1 MFSPVVSVI
10 CPVYNTEKVLGKCI
24 RSVLEQDFKAIEVIL
39 VNDGSTDGSLRICQ
53 KYAARDERIILIDK
67 PNGGRIQA
75 RKDGLLRAQGEYVF
89 FIDCDDYLEK
99 NALSTLV
106 EIAGRHHLDMVAGNH
121 DTVYDNW
128 GLVSKKA
135 VPFDVANT
143 VISKDEW
150 IEILLKLDQ
159 RGNNSGGVFMWG
171 RIYRRSCILEA
182 MRCDEAMLFP
192 TSKDSLVEDLSFNL
206 ALAQHLQSCWLAN
219 EVIYHYR
226 YGGAS
231 SRFFPFAS
239 KGGYYFNYR
248 YRLCM
253 SMQRQDLLPDVLLH
267 YIRVYGWELVGRLH
281 YQPGSLDGILQF
293 VDREYHDRE
302 ILSWARLHQSKI
314 GQRWRGH
321 VLMSA
326 VVNHKVDEI
335 IHYARQREAFLQ
347 KHYRKMKMVGL
358 YQKIMDYC
366 SFLVG

>member
-1 MFSPVVSVI
+1 MVSPVVSVI

-39 VNDGSTDGSLRICQ
+39 VNDGSTDDSLKICQ

-128 GLVSKKA
+128 GLVS
-135 VPFDVANT
+135 
-143 VISKDEW
+143 
-150 IEILLKLDQ
+150 
-159 RGNNSGGVFMWG
+159 
-171 RIYRRSCILEA
+171 
-182 MRCDEAMLFP
+182 
-192 TSKDSLVEDLSFNL
+192 
-206 ALAQHLQSCWLAN
+206 
-219 EVIYHYR
+219 
-226 YGGAS
+226 
-231 SRFFPFAS
+231 
-239 KGGYYFNYR
+239 
-248 YRLCM
+248 
-253 SMQRQDLLPDVLLH
+253 MQRQDLLPDVLLH
-267 YIRVYGWELVGRLH
+267 YIRYYGWELVGRLH
-281 YQPGSLDGILQF
+281 YQAGSLDGILQF
-293 VDREYHDRE
+293 IDEEYHGRI

-314 GQRWRGH
+314 GQRWRDH